1 MNNNSNNNYGD
12 RFNETNPYINNSTND
27 NNIYSNSNPYINTG
41 SENDSP
47 YHQTES
53 YHKESEYRNV
63 YNTSYGNNLQ
73 NLPNMNNTQP
83 INNSVSENNNHNKE
97 KKSRKN
103 SHIFMKAIIAGLCFG
118 IVAGSVMVGMNYAG
132 SKLLNDGNS
141 SSSSSVEKKNNNT
154 SLKTSEGGVINTT
167 YDVASVANNVMPSMV
182 SINMKAT
189 RTVEN
194 PYSQFFNFGYGYG
207 NDYKQEVQGSGS
219 GIIISESGS
228 ELMIVTNNH
237 VVEEA
242 DEINVVFFDE
252 SSYSA
257 TVKGTD
263 ADHDLAVVAV
273 KLSDLTEETKK
284 AISVATLGDSDSL
297 QLGQPAIAIGNALG
311 YGQSVT
317 VGYISALDREVQ
329 TTDNTMNL
337 IQTDAAI
344 NPGNSGGALLDISGN
359 VIGINSAK
367 YADTD
372 VEGMGYA
379 IPISVAKPIIED
391 LMNGRQVSDSESPY
405 LGIAGKGVDESYSNA
420 FDLPSGVYVSQ
431 VNNGSPAEKAGIR
444 AGDIIA
450 EFDGKEITTMNGLQS
465 QIKSHKIG
473 DKVEIVV
480 QRQQQNGGYK
490 KQTVTATLSSKADA
504 GITEE

>member
-12 RFNETNPYINNSTND
+12 RFNETNPYVNNSTND
-27 NNIYSNSNPYINTG
+27 NNIYSNSNPYVNAN
-41 SENDSP
+41 SENDNP
-47 YHQTES
+47 YQQTES

-63 YNTSYGNNLQ
+63 YNTSYGNNSQ
-73 NLPNMNNTQP
+73 NPQG
-83 INNSVSENNNHNKE
+83 INNIQPVVGNNNHSQN
-97 KKSRKN
+97 KKSGKN
-103 SHIFMKAIIAGLCFG
+103 KHFFMKVIVAGLCFG
-118 IVAGSVMVGMNYAG
+118 IVAGSVMLGMNYAG
-132 SKLLNDGNS
+132 SKLLTDGSSSPSYS
-141 SSSSSVEKKNNNT
+141 SSSTEKKNST

-189 RTVEN
+189 KTVEN
-194 PYSQFFNFGYGYG
+194 PYDQFFNFGYGYG
-207 NDYKQEVQGSGS
+207 NNYEQEVQGSGS
-219 GIIISESGS
+219 GIIVSESDS

-237 VVEEA
+237 VVEGA
-242 DEINVVFFDE
+242 DEINVIFFDE

-273 KLSDLTEETKK
+273 KISDLTEETKK
-284 AISVATLGDSDSL
+284 AIKVATLGDSDSL

-344 NPGNSGGALLDISGN
+344 NPGNSGGALLDMSGN

-431 VNNGSPAEKAGIR
+431 VNSGSPAEKAGIR

-450 EFDGKEITTMNGLQS
+450 EFDGKEITTMNDLQS

-490 KQTVTATLSSKADA
+490 NQTVTATLSSKADA

>member
-12 RFNETNPYINNSTND
+12 RFNETNPYVNNSTND
-27 NNIYSNSNPYINTG
+27 NNIYSNSNPYVNAN
-41 SENDSP
+41 SENDNP
-47 YHQTES
+47 YQQTES

-63 YNTSYGNNLQ
+63 YNTSYGNNSQ
-73 NLPNMNNTQP
+73 NPQG
-83 INNSVSENNNHNKE
+83 INNKQPVVGNNNHSQN
-97 KKSRKN
+97 KKSGKN
-103 SHIFMKAIIAGLCFG
+103 KHFFMKVIVAGLCFG
-118 IVAGSVMVGMNYAG
+118 IVAGSVMLGMNYAG
-132 SKLLNDGNS
+132 SKLLTDGSSSPS
-141 SSSSSVEKKNNNT
+141 SSSSSTEKKNST

-189 RTVEN
+189 KTVEN
-194 PYSQFFNFGYGYG
+194 PYDQFFNFGYGYG
-207 NDYKQEVQGSGS
+207 NNYEQEVQGSGS
-219 GIIISESGS
+219 GIIVSESDS

-242 DEINVVFFDE
+242 DEINVIFFDE

-273 KLSDLTEETKK
+273 KISDLTEETKK
-284 AISVATLGDSDSL
+284 AIKVATLGDSDSL

-344 NPGNSGGALLDISGN
+344 NPGNSGGALLDMSGN

-431 VNNGSPAEKAGIR
+431 VNSGSPAEKAGIR

-450 EFDGKEITTMNGLQS
+450 EFDGKEITTMNDLQS

-490 KQTVTATLSSKADA
+490 NQTVTATLSSKADA